1 MIRQEFWVSA
11 HTQLSMRLKKT
22 PVEINP
28 YLLDK
33 AEAGLLEELEVH
45 VSYSVEM
52 DEFWSYV
59 GNKKN
64 RRWTWY
70 AIDRK
75 SGILL
80 AWQNGKRDNATCE
93 KLLKKMEHFPIR
105 SYSTDNWES
114 YTSLLP
120 KEKHFIGKANTWK
133 IERKNLNFRT
143 HLKRLCRKTIC
154 FSKSEEMHDK
164 LIGIY
169 IEKHYFKTGQ
179 FLNSIQLN

>member
-1 MIRQEFWVSA
+1 
-11 HTQLSMRLKKT
+11 
-22 PVEINP
+22 
-28 YLLDK
+28 LDK
-33 AEAGLLEELEVH
+33 AEAGLLEALEVH
-45 VSYSVEM
+45 ISYSVEM

-80 AWQNGKRDNATCE
+80 AWQNGKRDNVTCE

-114 YTSLLP
+114 YSSLLP
-120 KEKHFIGKANTWK
+120 TEKHFIGKANTWK

-154 FSKSEEMHDK
+154 FSKSEEVHDK

-169 IEKHYFKTGQ
+169 IEKHYFKNGRFTNQ
-179 FLNSIQLN
+179 IQLN

>member
-1 MIRQEFWVSA
+1 
-11 HTQLSMRLKKT
+11 MRLKKT
-22 PVEINP
+22 PSEINP

-45 VSYSVEM
+45 LSYSVEM

-59 GNKKN
+59 GNKGN

-75 SGILL
+75 SGIVL
-80 AWQNGKRDNATCE
+80 AWQNGKRDNETCA
-93 KLLKKMEHFPIR
+93 KLLEKMECFPIR

-120 KEKHFIGKANTWK
+120 AEKHFIGKANTWK

-143 HLKRLCRKTIC
+143 HIKRLCRKTIC
-154 FSKSEEMHDK
+154 FSKSEEVHDK

-179 FLNSIQLN
+179 YTS

>member
-1 MIRQEFWVSA
+1 
-11 HTQLSMRLKKT
+11 MRLEKT

-33 AEAGLLEELEVH
+33 AEAGLLEALEVH
-45 VSYSVEM
+45 ISYSVEM

-70 AIDRK
+70 AIDCK
-75 SGILL
+75 SGVLL
-80 AWQNGKRDNATCE
+80 AWQNGKRDNVTCE

-114 YTSLLP
+114 YASLLP
-120 KEKHFIGKANTWK
+120 TEKHFIGKANTWK

-154 FSKSEEMHDK
+154 FSKSEEVHDK

-169 IEKHYFKTGQ
+169 IEKHYFKNGRFT
-179 FLNSIQLN
+179 N

>member
-1 MIRQEFWVSA
+1 
-11 HTQLSMRLKKT
+11 MRLKKT

-33 AEAGLLEELEVH
+33 AEAGLLAELEVH
-45 VSYSVEM
+45 LSYSVEM

-80 AWQNGKRDNATCE
+80 AWQNGNRDNATCE
-93 KLLKKMEHFPIR
+93 KPLKKMEHFPIR

-114 YTSLLP
+114 YASLLP
-120 KEKHFIGKANTWK
+120 TEKHFIGKANTWK

-143 HLKRLCRKTIC
+143 HLFTFREAYC
-154 FSKSEEMHDK
+154 FSVQSFQMCSE
-164 LIGIY
+164 IQVFPF
-169 IEKHYFKTGQ
+169 YFPCCVFTNLMSVWRNI
-179 FLNSIQLN
+179 F

>member
-1 MIRQEFWVSA
+1 
-11 HTQLSMRLKKT
+11 
-22 PVEINP
+22 
-28 YLLDK
+28 LDK
-33 AEAGLLEELEVH
+33 VETGLLEDLDVH
-45 VSYSVEM
+45 ISYSVEM
-52 DEFWSYV
+52 DEFWSFA

-70 AIDRK
+70 AIERN
-75 SGILL
+75 SGVLV
-80 AWQNGKRDNATCE
+80 AWQNGKRDNATFK
-93 KLLKKMEHFPIR
+93 KLLEKMQCFPTR

-120 KEKHFIGKANTWK
+120 AGKHFIGKANTWK

-154 FSKSEEMHDK
+154 FSKNEEIHDK

-169 IEKHYFKTGQ
+169 IEKHYYKTGNYI
-179 FLNSIQLN
+179 NSIQIN